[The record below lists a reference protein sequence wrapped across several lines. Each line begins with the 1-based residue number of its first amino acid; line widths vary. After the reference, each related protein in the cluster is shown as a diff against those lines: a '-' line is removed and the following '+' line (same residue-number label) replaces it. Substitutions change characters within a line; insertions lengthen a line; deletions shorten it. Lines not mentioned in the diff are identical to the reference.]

1 MATNVYLPQWGMGM
15 NDATIIKWLI
25 KEGDLVKKGD
35 QLVEVESSKVNAEI
49 ESPESGKIG
58 KILYEEGQVAKVGE
72 ILAIIIGENETLPK
86 EDNSEASTSKEDNSE
101 IKLPS
106 TSKKIKETVQIT
118 PKARK
123 LAKELNIDISLVKGT
138 GPNGRILDD
147 DVKSFNSDNSKSSE
161 ISAENI
167 SGIRKVI
174 ATRMTQ
180 SNEIPSVTL
189 VSKVALDKFNDYQ
202 KILIS
207 EWRKDKI
214 RPTSQD
220 LLIKCLS
227 NAIKKYPVFNSHYLN
242 NEIKTFD
249 DINIGYAFA
258 AKQGLVVPVIKNTE
272 KKSIIEI
279 AKSIREYS
287 KIEKTG
293 FKPEHF
299 SDGTFSITNLSS
311 TVVDYFDPLINPP
324 QVGILGI
331 GRTLNEPSIDQGEL
345 KDRKVAHISLTFDHR
360 VVDGF
365 PAAKFLEEII
375 KNINEPS
382 IIDG

>member
-58 KILYEEGQVAKVGE
+58 RILYKEGQVAKVGE

-147 DVKSFNSDNSKSSE
+147 DVKSFSSDNSKSSE
-161 ISAENI
+161 IVAENI

>member
-72 ILAIIIGENETLPK
+72 ILAIIIGENETLPD
-86 EDNSEASTSKEDNSE
+86 ENNSEASKEDNSE

-161 ISAENI
+161 IAENI

-279 AKSIREYS
+279 AKTIREYS

-324 QVGILGI
+324 QVGIIGI

>member
-15 NDATIIKWLI
+15 NDATIIKWLT

-72 ILAIIIGENETLPK
+72 ILAIIIGENETLPD
-86 EDNSEASTSKEDNSE
+86 ENNSEASKEDNSE

-106 TSKKIKETVQIT
+106 TSKKIKEAVQIT
-118 PKARK
+118 PRARK

-161 ISAENI
+161 IDENI

-279 AKSIREYS
+279 AKTIREYS

>member
-15 NDATIIKWLI
+15 NDATIIKWLT

-72 ILAIIIGENETLPK
+72 ILAIIISENETLPD
-86 EDNSEASTSKEDNSE
+86 ENNSEASKEDNSE

-118 PKARK
+118 PRARK

-147 DVKSFNSDNSKSSE
+147 DIKSFNSDNSKSSE
-161 ISAENI
+161 IAENI

-189 VSKVALDKFNDYQ
+189 VSKVVLDKFNEYQ

-242 NEIKTFD
+242 NEIKTFG

-279 AKSIREYS
+279 AKTIREYS

-324 QVGILGI
+324 QVGIIGI

>member
-15 NDATIIKWLI
+15 NDATIIKWLT

-72 ILAIIIGENETLPK
+72 ILAIIIGENETLPD
-86 EDNSEASTSKEDNSE
+86 ENNSEVSKEDNSE

-118 PKARK
+118 PRARK

-147 DVKSFNSDNSKSSE
+147 DIKSFNSDNSKSSE
-161 ISAENI
+161 ISENI

-189 VSKVALDKFNDYQ
+189 VSKVVLDKFNEHQ

-279 AKSIREYS
+279 AKTIREYS

-324 QVGILGI
+324 QVGIIGI

>member
-15 NDATIIKWLI
+15 NDATIIKWLT

-147 DVKSFNSDNSKSSE
+147 DIKSFNSDNSKSSE
-161 ISAENI
+161 IAENI

-189 VSKVALDKFNDYQ
+189 VSKVVLDKFNEYQ

-324 QVGILGI
+324 QVGIIGI

>member
-58 KILYEEGQVAKVGE
+58 RILYEEGQVAKVGE
-72 ILAIIIGENETLPK
+72 ILAIIIGENETLP
-86 EDNSEASTSKEDNSE
+86 EETNSEASKEDNPE
-101 IKLPS
+101 IKQPS

-118 PKARK
+118 PRARK

-161 ISAENI
+161 IAENI

>member
-15 NDATIIKWLI
+15 NDATIIKWLT

-72 ILAIIIGENETLPK
+72 ILAIIIGENETLPD
-86 EDNSEASTSKEDNSE
+86 ENNSEASKEDNSE

-118 PKARK
+118 PRARK

-147 DVKSFNSDNSKSSE
+147 DIKSFNSDNSKSSE
-161 ISAENI
+161 ISENI

-189 VSKVALDKFNDYQ
+189 VSKVVLDKFNEYQ

-279 AKSIREYS
+279 AKTIREYS

-324 QVGILGI
+324 QVGIIGI

>member
-72 ILAIIIGENETLPK
+72 ILAIIIGENETLP
-86 EDNSEASTSKEDNSE
+86 EETNSEASKEDNSE
-101 IKLPS
+101 IKQPS

-161 ISAENI
+161 IAENI

>member
-15 NDATIIKWLI
+15 NDATIIKWLT

-72 ILAIIIGENETLPK
+72 ILAIIISENETLPK

-118 PKARK
+118 PRARK

-147 DVKSFNSDNSKSSE
+147 DIKSFNSDNSKSSE
-161 ISAENI
+161 IAENI

-189 VSKVALDKFNDYQ
+189 VSKVVLDKFNEYQ

-279 AKSIREYS
+279 AKTIREYS

>member
-15 NDATIIKWLI
+15 NDATIIKWLT

-72 ILAIIIGENETLPK
+72 ILAIIIGENETLPD
-86 EDNSEASTSKEDNSE
+86 ENNSEASKEDNSE

-118 PKARK
+118 PRARK

-189 VSKVALDKFNDYQ
+189 VSKVVLDKFNEYQ

-279 AKSIREYS
+279 AKTIREYS

-324 QVGILGI
+324 QVGIIGI

>member
-58 KILYEEGQVAKVGE
+58 RILYEEGQVAKVGE

-147 DVKSFNSDNSKSSE
+147 DIKSFNSDNSKSSE
-161 ISAENI
+161 IAENI

-324 QVGILGI
+324 QVGIIGI

>member
-15 NDATIIKWLI
+15 NDATIIKWLT

-72 ILAIIIGENETLPK
+72 ILAIIIGENETLP
-86 EDNSEASTSKEDNSE
+86 EENNSEASKEDNSE

-118 PKARK
+118 PRARK

-147 DVKSFNSDNSKSSE
+147 DIKSFNSDNSKSSE
-161 ISAENI
+161 IAENI

-189 VSKVALDKFNDYQ
+189 VSKVVLDKFNEYQ

-279 AKSIREYS
+279 AKTIREYS

-324 QVGILGI
+324 QVGIIGI

>member
-58 KILYEEGQVAKVGE
+58 RILYEEGQVAKVGE

-118 PKARK
+118 PRARK

-161 ISAENI
+161 IAENI

-279 AKSIREYS
+279 AKTIREYS